1 MKSSALL
8 VPCLLAIALAVPA
21 MADTTVKVKLS
32 DAGADTDFSQNMGL
46 GLGMKGDMSKAM
58 AFLEVDT
65 ASVPAGKVTFEVTN
79 TSAEL
84 EHEMLVASIA
94 GADAKLSYDDA
105 KNRLSEDS
113 LGSLGE
119 VAELAP
125 GKTGTLTLDLKPGQ
139 YAVFCNVTGHFM
151 AGMWK
156 VIEVK

>member
-1 MKSSALL
+1 MKRSAFV
-8 VPCLLAIALAVPA
+8 VPCLLALACATPA
-21 MADTTVKVKLS
+21 MADTTIKVKLS
-32 DAGADTDFSQNMGL
+32 DAGPETDFSQNL
-46 GLGMKGDMSKAM
+46 GLGMGANGDMSKAM

-79 TSAEL
+79 ASTEL

-94 GADAKLSYDDA
+94 GVDAKLPYDDA
-105 KNRLSEDS
+105 KNRLNEDS
-113 LGSLGE
+113 LAPLGE
-119 VAELAP
+119 VTELAP
-125 GKTGTLTLDLKPGQ
+125 GKTGALTLDLKPGQ